1 MYSYPI
7 LGQVNIL
14 SAGQK
19 TFTTIIC
26 KYPKC
31 VLIAVVYV
39 VSMRKVKARAKLLLK
54 ECISS
59 GKAYFDNNCG

>member
-31 VLIAVVYV
+31 FLIAVVYV
-39 VSMRKVKARAKLLLK
+39 VSRRKAKARAKLPLK
-54 ECISS
+54 QFISS
-59 GKAYFDNNCG
+59 GKVYFDNNFG